1 MKYDLLNIIIAAKNK
16 DIESI
21 NKLLLIFKNIINK
34 YSRQLDGEDTKQDLS
49 LFLIK
54 LIDNIDISSDSKY
67 NDKQLLS
74 YISKSL
80 KNEYIRLSKKRTKIY
95 LTETI
100 DNNYINNESI
110 NLDSNIEILD
120 SLNYLTDYEKWILQ
134 KIFFSGYT
142 VTELSKTLNK
152 SRQSVNQVKKR
163 ALNKLIR
170 LYN

>member
-1 MKYDLLNIIIAAKNK
+1 MKYNLLNIIIEAKNK

-54 LIDNIDISSDSKY
+54 LIDNIDITSASKY

-80 KNEYIRLSKKRTKIY
+80 KNEYIKLSKKKCKIY
-95 LTETI
+95 ASECL
-100 DNNYINNESI
+100 DSNHINNKSI

-120 SLNYLTDYEKWILQ
+120 SLNYLTDYEKWILSQ
-134 KIFFSGYT
+134 IFFSGYS
-142 VTELSKTLNK
+142 VNELSKNLRK
-152 SRQSVNQVKKR
+152 SRESINQVKKR
-163 ALNKLIR
+163 ALNKLKVII
-170 LYN
+170 

>member
-1 MKYDLLNIIIAAKNK
+1 MIYDLLNTIIKAKK
-16 DIESI
+16 SEIESI
-21 NKLLLIFKNIINK
+21 GKILLIFENIINK

-54 LIDNIDISSDSKY
+54 LIDTIDIDLASKY

-80 KNEYIRLSKKRTKIY
+80 KNEYIKLSKKKCKIY
-95 LTETI
+95 TFEYLD
-100 DNNYINNESI
+100 DNSINNKSI
-110 NLDSNIEILD
+110 NLDTNIEILD
-120 SLNYLTDYEKWILQ
+120 SLNHLTSYEKLILQ

-142 VTELSKTLNK
+142 VNELSKALKK

-163 ALNKLIR
+163 ALDKLKKVI
-170 LYN
+170 

>member
-1 MKYDLLNIIIAAKNK
+1 MKYDLLNIIIDAKNK

-54 LIDNIDISSDSKY
+54 LINNIDIDSASKY

-80 KNEYIRLSKKRTKIY
+80 KNEYIKLSKKKSKIY
-95 LTETI
+95 TFECLD
-100 DNNYINNESI
+100 DNHINNKSI
-110 NLDSNIEILD
+110 NLYSNIEILD
-120 SLNYLTDYEKWILQ
+120 YLTDYEKWIVQ

-142 VTELSKTLNK
+142 VNELSKTLNK
-152 SRQSVNQVKKR
+152 SRQSINQVKKR
-163 ALNKLIR
+163 ALNKLSK
-170 LYN
+170 LYT

>member
-1 MKYDLLNIIIAAKNK
+1 MSYDLLNTIIKAKK
-16 DIESI
+16 SEIESI
-21 NKLLLIFKNIINK
+21 GKILLIFENIINK

-54 LIDNIDISSDSKY
+54 LIDTIDIDLASKY

-80 KNEYIRLSKKRTKIY
+80 KNEYIKLSKKKCKIY
-95 LTETI
+95 TFEYLD
-100 DNNYINNESI
+100 DNSINNKSI
-110 NLDSNIEILD
+110 NLDTNIEILD
-120 SLNYLTDYEKWILQ
+120 SLNHLTSYEKLILQ

-142 VTELSKTLNK
+142 VNELSKALKK

-163 ALNKLIR
+163 ALDKLKKVI
-170 LYN
+170 

>member
-1 MKYDLLNIIIAAKNK
+1 MKYNLLNIIIDAKNK

-54 LIDNIDISSDSKY
+54 LIDNIDITSASKY

-80 KNEYIRLSKKRTKIY
+80 KNEYIKLSKKNVKSMHLSALIIII
-95 LTETI
+95 LI
-100 DNNYINNESI
+100 IN
-110 NLDSNIEILD
+110 
-120 SLNYLTDYEKWILQ
+120 Q
-134 KIFFSGYT
+134 
-142 VTELSKTLNK
+142 
-152 SRQSVNQVKKR
+152 
-163 ALNKLIR
+163 LIK
-170 LYN
+170 

>member
-1 MKYDLLNIIIAAKNK
+1 MSYDLLNTIIKAKK
-16 DIESI
+16 SEIESI
-21 NKLLLIFKNIINK
+21 GKILLIFENIINK

-54 LIDNIDISSDSKY
+54 LIDTIDIDLASKY

-80 KNEYIRLSKKRTKIY
+80 KNEYIKLSKKKCKIY
-95 LTETI
+95 TFEYLD
-100 DNNYINNESI
+100 DNSINNKSI
-110 NLDSNIEILD
+110 NLDTTIEILD
-120 SLNYLTDYEKWILQ
+120 SLNHLTSYEKLILQ

-142 VTELSKTLNK
+142 VNELSKALKK

-163 ALNKLIR
+163 ALDKLKKVI
-170 LYN
+170 

>member
-1 MKYDLLNIIIAAKNK
+1 MKYNLLNIIIEAKNK

-54 LIDNIDISSDSKY
+54 LIDNIDITSASKY

-80 KNEYIRLSKKRTKIY
+80 KNEYIKLSKKKCKIY
-95 LTETI
+95 ASECL
-100 DNNYINNESI
+100 DYNHINNKSI

-120 SLNYLTDYEKWILQ
+120 SLNYLTDYEKWILSQ
-134 KIFFSGYT
+134 IFFSGYS
-142 VTELSKTLNK
+142 VNELSKSLRK
-152 SRQSVNQVKKR
+152 SRQSINQVKKR
-163 ALNKLIR
+163 ALNKLKVII
-170 LYN
+170 